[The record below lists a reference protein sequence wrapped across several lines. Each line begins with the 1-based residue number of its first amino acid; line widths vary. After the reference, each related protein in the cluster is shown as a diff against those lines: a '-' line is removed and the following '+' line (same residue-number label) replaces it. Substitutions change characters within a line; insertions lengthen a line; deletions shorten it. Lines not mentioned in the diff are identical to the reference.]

1 MTRNESPENDA
12 RENPS
17 TAEEGSPN
25 KTGMGEADGSKAKA
39 GKTRRKKTGM
49 STEAAKKK
57 AAGKKS
63 VKKTSRKKSS
73 GAKTARAKK
82 AGRESSSGKSLVIVE
97 SPAKAQ
103 TINRFLGS
111 SYLVKASMGHVR
123 DLPKTKL
130 GVEIDKN
137 FEPQYVQIRGK
148 GKVVKELRSAAS
160 RAKEVYLA
168 VDMDREG
175 EAIAWHLASILGR
188 EGGEFKRVIFNEIT
202 REAIEEAFDNPTTI
216 DMRKVNAQQA
226 RRILDRL
233 VGYMVSPLLWK
244 VVRRGAS
251 AGRVQ
256 SVALRLIVEREEA
269 IEKFTPREYWTIEGN
284 FESPRGDAFAAKL
297 EKVGKAKAEF
307 DSLEEAREIEKVLRT
322 LDYSVTRISKKTKRR
337 NPKPP
342 FITSTLQQ
350 DAARRLGF
358 SPRKTMRNA
367 QQLYEGIDL
376 GEKERVGLITYMR
389 TDSVR
394 IAASAA
400 REAEEFIRS
409 SFGEP
414 YVPGKSRH
422 YKKAKKSQDAHEAIR
437 PTDVSR
443 RPDEVK
449 AHLNA
454 DQAKLYRLIWERFVA
469 SQMSPAV
476 FEVTSVEIAARKYL
490 FKVTGSVM
498 QFDGF
503 LKVYADKAADE
514 ENKVRIPVLE
524 EGDALRLLDVSNT
537 RHETQPPPRYTDA
550 SLIKELED
558 KGIGRPSTYAAI
570 IGTVIERGY
579 VERERSTLSPTELG
593 RAVLSILLKILPDIF
608 EVGFTARMETELDKV
623 ESGEDD
629 WVQVMNDFYQ
639 PFSEDLERADAMKA
653 ELKGIVTEEVDV
665 KCETCGKP
673 MVKRWG
679 RHGQFLACSGFPEC
693 KTTKPLEEDDVKVD
707 AVCPECGGEML
718 ARVGR
723 YGRFLACKR
732 YPECKGTRAFTL
744 GIKCPVEHCDG
755 ELKEKRT
762 KKGRVFYGC
771 DRFPKC
777 KFATWDKPVAR
788 TCPACSYPIMVEKA
802 TRAKGRHLKCP
813 RCKHEVS
820 E

>member
-1 MTRNESPENDA
+1 VAHDNSFESETPISGSTENGKPEAGAEKKTTRKKAVKKPA
-12 RENPS
+12 R
-17 TAEEGSPN
+17 
-25 KTGMGEADGSKAKA
+25 KA
-39 GKTRRKKTGM
+39 TRKKT
-49 STEAAKKK
+49 TRKKP
-57 AAGKKS
+57 AR
-63 VKKTSRKKSS
+63 KKTSRKSS
-73 GAKTARAKK
+73 GASMK
-82 AGRESSSGKSLVIVE
+82 GKSLVIVE

-103 TINRFLGS
+103 TINRFLGP
-111 SYLVKASMGHVR
+111 SYGVMASLGHVR

-130 GVEIDKN
+130 GVDLEKN

-148 GKVVKELRSAAS
+148 GKVVKELRKAANQ
-160 RAKEVYLA
+160 ADEVYLA

-175 EAIAWHLASILGR
+175 EAIAWHLAALLER
-188 EGGEFKRVIFNEIT
+188 EGEPKRVIFNEIT
-202 REAIEEAFDNPTTI
+202 RDAIKEAFDNPTTI

-226 RRILDRL
+226 RRVLDRL

-269 IEKFTPREYWTIEGN
+269 IEKFVPREYWTIEGD
-284 FESPRGDAFAAKL
+284 FESPRGEAFTAKL

-307 DSLEEAREIEKVLRT
+307 DSLEKAQETEKILAA
-322 LDYSVTRISKKTKRR
+322 LDYSVTKKETKPKRR

-350 DAARRLGF
+350 DAAYRLGF
-358 SPRKTMRNA
+358 NPRRTMRNA
-367 QQLYEGIDL
+367 QQLYEGIDV
-376 GEKERVGLITYMR
+376 GEKGRVGLITYMR

-394 IAASAA
+394 IADSAIGEA
-400 REAEEFIRS
+400 REFIGS
-409 SFGEP
+409 NYGDS
-414 YVPGKSRH
+414 YVPEKSRQF
-422 YKKAKKSQDAHEAIR
+422 KKGKKTQDAHEAIR
-437 PTDVSR
+437 PTNVTR
-443 RPDEVK
+443 TPD
-449 AHLNA
+449 AMAGFLTP

-469 SQMSPAV
+469 SQMSQAV
-476 FEVTSVEIAARKYL
+476 FEVTTVEMLARKYL

-498 QFDGF
+498 KFDGF
-503 LKVYADKAADE
+503 LKVYADRAGE
-514 ENKVRIPVLE
+514 EEKKVVLPVLE
-524 EGDALRLLDVSNT
+524 EGDILKLLRISNT
-537 RHETQPPPRYTDA
+537 RHETQPPPRFTDA

-570 IGTVIERGY
+570 IGTIIERGY
-579 VERERSTLSPTELG
+579 VERERRTLSPTELG

-623 ESGEDD
+623 ESGEDE
-629 WVQVMNDFYQ
+629 WVQVVNDFYK
-639 PFSEDLERADAMKA
+639 PFSEDMKKADAMKA

-707 AVCPECGGEML
+707 AVCPECGGEMV

-744 GIKCPVEHCDG
+744 GIKCPVEGCDG

-771 DRFPKC
+771 DKFPKC
-777 KFATWDKPVAR
+777 KFATWDKPVEK
-788 TCPACSYPIMVEKA
+788 TCPACSYGILVQKA
-802 TRAKGRHLKCP
+802 AGSKAGQLKCP
-813 RCKHEVS
+813 RCKHEVD